1 MAAARIL
8 ITRRWPQ
15 EVEAAL
21 LRDYDTTI
29 HDAPLSLDEW
39 KEALQEYDAICPC
52 VADRFFPE
60 LGELGT
66 VKTRLLANYGVGY
79 NHIDLDAARKLGLT
93 VTNTP
98 GVLTD
103 ATADLAMTLMLM
115 VARRAGEG
123 ERQVRAGQWN
133 GWYPTH
139 LMGAQVSGAT
149 LGIIGMGRIGLAM
162 ARKAHYGFGMK
173 ILYHNR
179 REVVDEE
186 VTRMGARFFADIDD
200 LLREADFVA
209 IHTPGG
215 KDTYHLFDAARF
227 ANMQPHAYLIN
238 TSRGDVV
245 DEAALIAA
253 LDEGRIAGAALDV
266 YEREP
271 KVPEALLGRENVV
284 LLPHLGS
291 ATVQTRTAMGMKVK
305 ANLDAFFAGQP
316 VPDKVL

>member
-8 ITRRWPQ
+8 LTQRWP
-15 EVEAAL
+15 EAVEAAL
-21 LRDYDTTI
+21 WRDYDTTI
-29 HDAPLSLDEW
+29 LEHTLSVPEW
-39 KEALQEYDAICPC
+39 RAALQEYDAICPC
-52 VADRFFPE
+52 VTDRFVAE
-60 LGELGT
+60 LGETGP

-79 NHIDLDAARKLGLT
+79 NHINLDAARQLGLT

-103 ATADLAMTLMLM
+103 ATADLAMTLLLM

-123 ERQVRAGQWN
+123 ERQLRAGQWR

-149 LGIIGMGRIGLAM
+149 LGIIGLGRIGLAM
-162 ARKAHYGFGMK
+162 AHKAHYGFGMS

-179 REVVDEE
+179 RELNDSAVA
-186 VTRMGARFFADIDD
+186 RMGARFCANVDD
-200 LLREADFVA
+200 LLQAADFVA

-215 KDTYHLFDAARF
+215 QDTRHLFDARRF
-227 ANMQPHAYLIN
+227 AAMRPHAYLIN

-245 DEAALIAA
+245 DENALIAA
-253 LDEGRIAGAALDV
+253 LDAGQIAGAALDV
-266 YEREP
+266 YEQEP
-271 KVPEALLGRENVV
+271 RVPAALLERENVV

-291 ATVQTRTAMGMKVK
+291 ATLSTRTAMGMKVK
-305 ANLDAFFAGQP
+305 ANLDAFFSGQP
-316 VPDKVL
+316 VPDRVL